1 MTPRGTGPYG
11 AGDMREVVIGLLGA
25 GNVGGGVARILQE
38 NQADIE
44 RRLGAS
50 VRVKKILVRNLERTR
65 DATMPRALLTTDPRE
80 VLEDPEIRIVVE
92 LMGGIEPALTM
103 ILEALSRSKHVV
115 TANKALMATHGKV
128 LFAEA
133 QRRGVAI
140 NFEAA
145 VAGGIPILRALRE
158 GLASD
163 RIERITGIVNGTCNY
178 ILDAM
183 SRTGATYADALKDAQ
198 AAGFAEADPTLDVG
212 GGDAAQKLSLL
223 TLLAFGLRVDPAA
236 IATEGITRVRSFDIA
251 AADALGYVFKSL
263 AEARQTPEGPA
274 LSVHP
279 MLVPKEHILATVRGS
294 YNAVLVESRAMG
306 RSLYHGRG
314 AGPMPTGMAVVSDII
329 ELCRHIFAFDAG
341 RPPPE
346 AFSTIVE
353 AVPRPTSDE
362 AHENYLCV
370 HVTNVPGILGR
381 VASCLGRHEVSVK
394 RLEQDLHGAGQ
405 AVDMVVVTE
414 RVPEARVRAAVAEID
429 GLDEVTGPTHRFR
442 IREPDTIE

>member
-1 MTPRGTGPYG
+1 
-11 AGDMREVVIGLLGA
+11 MREVVIGLLGA
-25 GNVGGGVARILQE
+25 GNVGGGVARILRE

-50 VRVKKILVRNLERTR
+50 VRIKRILVRSLERDR
-65 DATMPRALLTTDPRE
+65 DAWIPEALLTTDPRD

-92 LMGGIEPALTM
+92 VMGGIEPALTM
-103 ILEALSRSKHVV
+103 TLEALSRSKHVV
-115 TANKALMATHGKV
+115 TANKALMATHGEE

-133 QRRGVAI
+133 ERRGVAI

-163 RIERITGIVNGTCNY
+163 RIGRMTGIVNGTCNY

-183 SRTGATYADALKDAQ
+183 SRTGATYDDALAGAQ
-198 AAGFAEADPTLDVG
+198 AAGFAEANPTLDVE

-223 TLLAFGLRVDPAA
+223 CLLGFGLRVDPEA
-236 IATEGITRVRSFDIA
+236 IPTEGITRVRPFDIV
-251 AADALGYVFKSL
+251 AADALGYVIKSL
-263 AEARQTPEGPA
+263 AEARQTPAGPA
-274 LSVHP
+274 LCVHP
-279 MLVPKEHILATVRGS
+279 MLVPKEHILAGVRGS

-329 ELCRHIFAFDAG
+329 ELCRHMFAFDAG

-346 AFSTIVE
+346 AFSTV
-353 AVPRPTSDE
+353 VPATPAPLSD
-362 AHENYLCV
+362 ASHENYLCV
-370 HVTNVPGILGR
+370 HVTNVPGVLGR
-381 VASCLGRHEVSVK
+381 VASCLGRHGVSVK
-394 RLEQDLHGAGQ
+394 RLEQDLRGPGEP
-405 AVDMVVVTE
+405 VEMIVITE
-414 RVPEARVRAAVAEID
+414 RVPESSVRAAVAEID
-429 GLDEVTGPTHRFR
+429 ASVDVGAPTHRFR
-442 IREPDTIE
+442 IREPDSIE

>member
-1 MTPRGTGPYG
+1 M
-11 AGDMREVVIGLLGA
+11 V
-25 GNVGGGVARILQE
+25 RILQE

-50 VRVKKILVRNLERTR
+50 VRVKKILVRSLERER
-65 DATMPRALLTTDPRE
+65 DATMPANLLTTDPRE
-80 VLEDPEIRIVVE
+80 VLDDPEIRIVVE
-92 LMGGIEPALTM
+92 LMGGIEPALSM
-103 ILEALSRSKHVV
+103 VLDALGRSKHVV
-115 TANKALMATHGKV
+115 TANKALMSTHGEV

-163 RIERITGIVNGTCNY
+163 RIERITGIVNGTSNY

-183 SRTGATYADALKDAQ
+183 SHTGASYDEALKEAQ

-223 TLLAFGLRVDPAA
+223 ALLGFGLRVDPAA
-236 IATEGITRVRSFDIA
+236 IPTEGITRVRAFDIA
-251 AADALGYVFKSL
+251 AADALGYVIKSL
-263 AEARQTPEGPA
+263 AEAEQTPEGPA

-279 MLVPKEHILATVRGS
+279 VLVPKEHILATVRGS

-329 ELCRHIFAFDAG
+329 ELCRHMFAFDAG

-346 AFSTIVE
+346 AFSTVE
-353 AVPRPTSDE
+353 PATPRPLSET

-381 VASCLGRHEVSVK
+381 VASCLGRHGVSVK
-394 RLEQDLHGAGQ
+394 RVEQNLRGPGEP
-405 AVDMVVVTE
+405 VDMVVVTE
-414 RVPEARVRAAVAEID
+414 RVQEASVQAAVSEID
-429 GLDEVTGPTHRFR
+429 AFDDVQAPTHRFR
-442 IREPDTIE
+442 IRESEEIE